1 MFSLSF
7 WTSVLLT
14 VLNIWASDGTQNVS
28 IEQPSS
34 PVTATIG
41 GSALLPCRSKTDLP
55 AGPLKWY
62 KGSGPIREVIFSDR
76 RLYSRVQKVNNT
88 NRILDI
94 CISNITS
101 QDEGVYYCIKF
112 KKSPEMELASGGGT
126 HLIVAQRQSSSTVL
140 IAATVGS
147 ISLILI
153 LSVLCCYFKR
163 WKGPILHLASSDAAM
178 KNKPQREDSR
188 FHNKNSV
195 TVTNHRT
202 AEGTNPGRILHPE
215 ATEYWSEGD
224 FCSGETC
231 KPLAGGPSRRG
242 LGARAGRGEQPYRGS
257 DTVGKRSS
265 GHAGPP
271 THRGT
276 CKPLAKG
283 PSRCRHGAQPGPVAA
298 TAAAARRDKV
308 LRGLR
313 RRDLQQ
319 LHDPPP
325 TGD

>member
-1 MFSLSF
+1 MKWKTMLLFCSPL
-7 WTSVLLT
+7 SVLQANLPWIMFFF
-14 VLNIWASDGTQNVS
+14 LGTQNVS

-126 HLIVAQRQSSSTVL
+126 HLIV
-140 IAATVGS
+140 
-147 ISLILI
+147 
-153 LSVLCCYFKR
+153 
-163 WKGPILHLASSDAAM
+163 GPILHLASSDAAM